1 MATLKIINDKINE
14 RDWLAARTE
23 LGTSI
28 SAFAWKEAFL
38 FNSSNDTTLEKSV
51 KAIEWLI
58 NHGYISI
65 EN

>member
-1 MATLKIINDKINE
+1 MKKGDIIFFESIG
-14 RDWLAARTE
+14 E
-23 LGTSI
+23 LRVD
-28 SAFAWKEAFL
+28 
-38 FNSSNDTTLEKSV
+38 SSNDTTLEKSV